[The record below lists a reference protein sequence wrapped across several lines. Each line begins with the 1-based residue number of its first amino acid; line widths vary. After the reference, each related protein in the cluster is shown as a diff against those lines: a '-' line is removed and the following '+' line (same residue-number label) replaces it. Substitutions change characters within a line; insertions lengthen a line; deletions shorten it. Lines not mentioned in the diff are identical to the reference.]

1 MVKHIVFMKFP
12 EFSVAQTAK
21 EKLLSMK
28 GKVEPL
34 KNIEV
39 GIDFSRSPRSY
50 DLALVTEFE
59 SKEDLEKY
67 RVDPYHQ
74 EIVQWLKGVGAE
86 TKVVDYEC

>member
-1 MVKHIVFMKFP
+1 M
-12 EFSVAQTAK
+12 Q
-21 EKLLSMK
+21 
-28 GKVEPL
+28 GKVKPL

-50 DLALVTEFE
+50 DLALLTEFE
-59 SKEDLEKY
+59 SKEDLEQY

-74 EIVQWLKGVGAE
+74 EIVQWLKSVGAQ